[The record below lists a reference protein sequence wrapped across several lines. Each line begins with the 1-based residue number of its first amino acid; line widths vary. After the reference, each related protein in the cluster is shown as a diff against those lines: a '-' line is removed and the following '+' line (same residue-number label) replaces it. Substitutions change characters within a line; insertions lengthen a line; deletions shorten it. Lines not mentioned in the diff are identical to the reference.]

1 VGEAQ
6 KLVFAELEKKI
17 KEKTGRT
24 FDGDVW
30 KFVEQVDS
38 LRIDGLDRKFL
49 DQPAKRPKAEDAL
62 KEIQATRAKLEK
74 EASLDDAFVKS
85 LSRSRS
91 GIPFRSCLMALL
103 R

>member
-1 VGEAQ
+1 LTPGRHPRPCHPDGKAAGEAQ

-62 KEIQATRAKLEK
+62 KEIQAIRAKLEK
-74 EASLDDAFVKS
+74 KPPSTTP
-85 LSRSRS
+85 S
-91 GIPFRSCLMALL
+91 GSP
-103 R
+103 